1 MEENIKY
8 GLRFNLNTL
17 NNIERDQSYLS
28 RKGDSIKISCMYS
41 GIKCNLNSEE
51 ESLSYLLE
59 FYFSN
64 EYLKSYSSDF
74 DLNQFPI
81 YQVHEICCNTQ
92 MILHEII
99 HCKLEGV
106 FKKIFLES
114 KSLAL
119 LLCFQKC
126 STISLNECSS
136 CKFLAKPIEK
146 EKILK
151 AKDILLSS
159 LNNPPTI
166 PELSLL
172 IGTNQCYLKKGF
184 KEVYGLTVYEYVQEQ
199 RMLKAKLLL
208 STSNFTI
215 SQVADEIGYSSAGNF
230 SNAFKKYAGVFP
242 SELQQN

>member
-1 MEENIKY
+1 MTNTIKN
-8 GLRFNLNTL
+8 GLQFSLSALNS
-17 NNIERDQSYLS
+17 IEQNHSFLS
-28 RKGDSIKISCMYS
+28 RDPESIKLSCLYS
-41 GIKCNLNSEE
+41 GINCNMNSEDK
-51 ESLSYLLE
+51 SLTYLIE
-59 FYFSN
+59 FYFSID
-64 EYLKSYSSDF
+64 YLKTYSSDF
-74 DLNQFPI
+74 NINQFPV
-81 YQVHEICCNTQ
+81 YQQHDICCNTQ

-106 FKKIFLES
+106 FRKMFLES

-126 STISLNECSS
+126 NTINSNECSS
-136 CKFLAKPIEK
+136 CKFLSKPIEK
-146 EKILK
+146 EKIFK
-151 AKDILLSS
+151 AKDILLNN
-159 LNNPPTI
+159 LNTPPTI

-184 KEVYGLTVYEYVQEQ
+184 KEVFGLTVYDFVLEQ

-208 STSNFTI
+208 STSSYTL

-230 SNAFKKYAGVFP
+230 STAFKKYAGVFP